1 MPSCTFP
8 FCTSHHQN
16 SVSLTLCAHFQYF
29 KKPSSLLSN
38 FLSNSFLSSLCS
50 VSGCNMTFRLC
61 FFQPDFLFCHVSL
74 HSVVLNILLC
84 PPFSM
89 VHPTTISLPLPPPL
103 AFLFLSYSCFVFP
116 LNVIFSHYFFLPVL
130 SLYSSVSVSW
140 TLLSSLLHISLA
152 KYMRTF
158 GLFVFSSVQGK
169 GKMTCSDILLP
180 GQQFLPLPSDLTLAA
195 VRYCKVVV
203 SSTAG
208 RIMSYNPDCESSLLC
223 LLAFFLSWFC
233 FSLRNFIIPHC

>member
-1 MPSCTFP
+1 MPSRTFP

-103 AFLFLSYSCFVFP
+103 LFFSCLTPVLCSLWMSSFLI
-116 LNVIFSHYFFLPVL
+116 IFSYLFCPFI
-130 SLYSSVSVSW
+130 
-140 TLLSSLLHISLA
+140 LLSRSAELSSHPCCTSLWQSTCVLLDSL
-152 KYMRTF
+152 
-158 GLFVFSSVQGK
+158 FSLQFRERGK
-169 GKMTCSDILLP
+169 GHAVTYYC
-180 GQQFLPLPSDLTLAA
+180 LANNF
-195 VRYCKVVV
+195 CHCHQIWPWLQLGTSK
-203 SSTAG
+203 
-208 RIMSYNPDCESSLLC
+208 L
-223 LLAFFLSWFC
+223 WFPVQ
-233 FSLRNFIIPHC
+233 LVE